1 MTTWLPG
8 WTVLLHRYP
17 DTTDHVWIWARDQAL
32 TWAICI
38 SWCKSVAVE
47 FDGCHGTLSSVE
59 THLGQW
65 HVAEQCWSR
74 GGFVGVRGLTRCFSC
89 ELSAL
94 SSFNGTW
101 ANLRHVLLS
110 FMVWS
115 NLITDLSFQLVFAG
129 YGYDK
134 IFPKR
139 KKRKLQRKH
148 PSHLWII
155 ESDRDIVSV
164 NPVMTFK
171 KLWKLT
177 SNVKPADFVNPS
189 SSQATSGLHKS
200 WLPSHGHLTAFWD
213 IKVSTA
219 VIVWTV
225 LF

>member
-1 MTTWLPG
+1 MQICGCGVWWLPRDIELG
-8 WTVLLHRYP
+8 GNTPGPVACGRAVLKP
-17 DTTDHVWIWARDQAL
+17 
-32 TWAICI
+32 
-38 SWCKSVAVE
+38 
-47 FDGCHGTLSSVE
+47 GG
-59 THLGQW
+59 
-65 HVAEQCWSR
+65 

-101 ANLRHVLLS
+101 ANLRHVSLS

-155 ESDRDIVSV
+155 GSDRDIVSV

-177 SNVKPADFVNPS
+177 SNVKPAHFVNPS